1 MKYLQTQ
8 CQTDFKAK
16 TEAQQRFG
24 AELLKKNILI
34 SGNIATKTN
43 TMKSTF
49 DTILEQTT
57 TNTPAEKLLKKL
69 LKNHKIKARYEH
81 EIVKC
86 YGCTTIFLNIKNPT

>member
-34 SGNIATKTN
+34 SGNIATKIDK
-43 TMKSTF
+43 MDITF
-49 DTILEQTT
+49 DIIYNQTA
-57 TNTPAEKLLKKL
+57 TNTPAEQLLKKL
-69 LKNHKIKARYEH
+69 LENKKVKAFYEH
-81 EIVKC
+81 DTVKY
-86 YGCTTIFLNIKNPT
+86 YGCTTIILKYKNPT